1 MTYQEIEVN
10 DRKSFSDFLELLL
23 ADFKSNPEKWENN
36 HLETFIE
43 AMQRYTLDF
52 EGYYR
57 NVHPQL
63 NPDLP
68 TWRVFADILR
78 GAVIYE

>member
-10 DRKSFSDFLELLL
+10 DRKDFSDFLGLLL
-23 ADFKSNPEKWENN
+23 NDLKTNPDKWENKQ
-36 HLETFIE
+36 LDTFIE
-43 AMQRYTLDF
+43 AMQRYSEDID
-52 EGYYR
+52 GYYE
-57 NVHPQL
+57 NVHPDL
-63 NPDLP
+63 NADLP